1 LARWIVS
8 RFRDQGLPKSQPP
21 AHITVFSGD
30 DGADDV

>member
-1 LARWIVS
+1 LARRIAW
-8 RFRDQGLPKSQPP
+8 RFRDQGLPKNQPP